1 MVLIVVLV
9 FVVVLLNGFN
19 CGYGLIV
26 FMVLTVVLVL
36 QEELR
41 KAEAAKKEESEIK
54 KEMARIRKEMED
66 ERKKHEEQKL
76 RSVEILIEFRYGFQ
90 HLCFTSV

>member
-1 MVLIVVLV
+1 MATKLSEIDIDPLNREQLTK
-9 FVVVLLNGFN
+9 LLGRWAFALN
-19 CGYGLIV
+19 
-26 FMVLTVVLVL
+26 
-36 QEELR
+36 
-41 KAEAAKKEESEIK
+41 EAAKKEESEIK